1 LSKLLKCP
9 ICEHSLTPQKRG
21 GDKGDKYR
29 LMNGKVAIRWS
40 CMSGINNATDCSSRI
55 TISNEKLE
63 AIIWGLVKQELIG
76 FANLNDEDRVA
87 RVVELTDK
95 ITNLEMNIANFTSH
109 ISNMDRLIERAYSA
123 YMDAPDSVMDIA
135 KDKYYKTLTKC
146 ENERAEC
153 KDKIEALNVEKL
165 RLENMRTFF
174 NQPTLPK
181 DAIEKAES
189 DPIKMRNLVMELVD
203 KIYPYRITTYVSPAT
218 NRIMKNGIV
227 LLEVYTING
236 IYNVLY
242 DGNQRNNKV
251 AYYISG
257 NYATFQNGKNKLDAY
272 DAGEYFVI
280 SNATLVTETE
290 DVDLTVTFN
299 ELIKICMQN
308 GWEIDYTYKM

>member
-1 LSKLLKCP
+1 
-9 ICEHSLTPQKRG
+9 
-21 GDKGDKYR
+21 
-29 LMNGKVAIRWS
+29 
-40 CMSGINNATDCSSRI
+40 
-55 TISNEKLE
+55 
-63 AIIWGLVKQELIG
+63 
-76 FANLNDEDRVA
+76 
-87 RVVELTDK
+87 
-95 ITNLEMNIANFTSH
+95 MNIANFTSH

-189 DPIKMRNLVMELVD
+189 DPIKMRNLVMELID

-218 NRIMKNGIV
+218 NRIMRNGIV

-251 AYYISG
+251 AYYISSV
-257 NYATFQNGKNKLDAY
+257 YATFQNGRNKFDAY
-272 DAGEYFVI
+272 DTGEYFVI
-280 SNATLVTETE
+280 SHATLVTETE
-290 DVDLTVTFN
+290 DVDMLVTFN

>member
-1 LSKLLKCP
+1 
-9 ICEHSLTPQKRG
+9 
-21 GDKGDKYR
+21 
-29 LMNGKVAIRWS
+29 
-40 CMSGINNATDCSSRI
+40 
-55 TISNEKLE
+55 
-63 AIIWGLVKQELIG
+63 
-76 FANLNDEDRVA
+76 
-87 RVVELTDK
+87 
-95 ITNLEMNIANFTSH
+95 MNIANFTSH

-218 NRIMKNGIV
+218 NRIMKPSASGLSDCGRYYRQSFLHPV
-227 LLEVYTING
+227 P
-236 IYNVLY
+236 
-242 DGNQRNNKV
+242 QRP
-251 AYYISG
+251 
-257 NYATFQNGKNKLDAY
+257 TPEHD
-272 DAGEYFVI
+272 
-280 SNATLVTETE
+280 
-290 DVDLTVTFN
+290 
-299 ELIKICMQN
+299 ICV
-308 GWEIDYTYKM
+308 W

>member
-1 LSKLLKCP
+1 
-9 ICEHSLTPQKRG
+9 
-21 GDKGDKYR
+21 
-29 LMNGKVAIRWS
+29 
-40 CMSGINNATDCSSRI
+40 
-55 TISNEKLE
+55 
-63 AIIWGLVKQELIG
+63 
-76 FANLNDEDRVA
+76 
-87 RVVELTDK
+87 
-95 ITNLEMNIANFTSH
+95 
-109 ISNMDRLIERAYSA
+109 
-123 YMDAPDSVMDIA
+123 
-135 KDKYYKTLTKC
+135 
-146 ENERAEC
+146 
-153 KDKIEALNVEKL
+153 
-165 RLENMRTFF
+165 
-174 NQPTLPK
+174 
-181 DAIEKAES
+181 
-189 DPIKMRNLVMELVD
+189 MELVD
-203 KIYPYRITTYVSPAT
+203 KIYTYRITTYVSPAT

-257 NYATFQNGKNKLDAY
+257 NYATFQNGKNKLDAD